1 MSVGRSSRRRWRE
14 KVEEERMKKRL
25 EPESSGGLEVLL
37 GFSTASRLWGLTTRE
52 RKIGLS
58 LKLKIAARL
67 G

>member
-25 EPESSGGLEVLL
+25 EPEVWL